1 MLEVLE
7 LREKGEIGKTNILK
21 MDKKVNKAICKILD
35 KSVPKYELTMSDLI
49 KNSEQQLPQ
58 PHLYNVRPLGP
69 RSHDPADLTHWKSL
83 PIDVKEHEK

>member
-35 KSVPKYELTMSDLI
+35 KSVPTYELTMADKF
-49 KNSEQQLPQ
+49 KNCVQQLPQ
-58 PHLYNVRPLGP
+58 PRLYNVRPLGP
-69 RSHDPADLTHWKSL
+69 LRQEPADLTHW
-83 PIDVKEHEK
+83 